1 MKSKDIDINQFEKIE
16 DLYAF
21 VDQNAFELERNWYIT
36 DLWVAY
42 RNKSS
47 DEGEKQKAQW
57 EIDFSLFDVKGDKL
71 FSQVYSSTET
81 SERVKSYPNLNEL
94 QSEVIHYLTIRSEES
109 SNPILKAKY
118 NHLLW
123 KCPNSIKHNKYVALQ
138 YHLKTNLILK
148 LL

>member
-21 VDQNAFELERNWYIT
+21 VDQNAFELERNWHLT

-47 DEGEKQKAQW
+47 DEAEKQKAQW
-57 EIDFSLFDVKGDKL
+57 EIDFSLFDVKGDNL
-71 FSQVYSSTET
+71 FSQVYSSTEN
-81 SERVKSYPNLNEL
+81 SGQIKSYPNLNEL
-94 QSEVIHYLTIRSEES
+94 QSEVINYLIIRAEET
-109 SNPILKAKY
+109 SNSILKAKY

-123 KCPNSIKHNKYVALQ
+123 KCPKSIKHNK
-138 YHLKTNLILK
+138 
-148 LL
+148 

>member
-21 VDQNAFELERNWYIT
+21 VDQNAFELERNRNIT

-57 EIDFSLFDVKGDKL
+57 ATIGLFERHLDGVRKNPFFKAPTHTHYYISKECANFSA
-71 FSQVYSSTET
+71 
-81 SERVKSYPNLNEL
+81 
-94 QSEVIHYLTIRSEES
+94 HLT
-109 SNPILKAKY
+109 Y
-118 NHLLW
+118 
-123 KCPNSIKHNKYVALQ
+123 
-138 YHLKTNLILK
+138 
-148 LL
+148 

>member
-81 SERVKSYPNLNEL
+81 SERVKSYPNLN
-94 QSEVIHYLTIRSEES
+94 TI
-109 SNPILKAKY
+109 
-118 NHLLW
+118 
-123 KCPNSIKHNKYVALQ
+123 
-138 YHLKTNLILK
+138 
-148 LL
+148 